1 MRDDFTEEV
10 KRTLAAR
17 VGNRCSNPTCR
28 ALTSGPQDDPAKAL
42 NVGVAA
48 HITAAAQGGP
58 RYDTLLSSE
67 ERCHAD
73 NGIWLCQ
80 TCAKLVDNDTSQF
93 PSNVLRAWK
102 TIAENDARS
111 TIGKTRPIQ
120 QSEGGK
126 GSFSLPV
133 TQEALDV
140 RIESGWGQ
148 QFSIVLSNNSDQA
161 FAVIGVSVEYEGTTL
176 GTINR
181 PQKDTAWAVAAKG
194 RTVISWPPNT
204 NVVNDLIKTKREHRQ
219 QYSARVDFIF
229 QCEVDRQ
236 STQFRKRILVQVDP
250 MNRYV
255 LQN

>member
-17 VGNRCSNPTCR
+17 VGNRCSSPTCR
-28 ALTSGPQDDPAKAL
+28 ALTSGPQDNAAKAL

-48 HITAAAQGGP
+48 HITAAAQRGP

-67 ERCHAD
+67 ERYHAD

-93 PSNVLRAWK
+93 PANVLRAWK
-102 TIAENDARS
+102 TIAEHDARS
-111 TIGKTRPIQ
+111 TIGKARPIQ
-120 QSEGGK
+120 RSRK
-126 GSFSLPV
+126 GTLSLPA

-148 QFSIVLSNNSDQA
+148 RLSIVLSNNSDQA
-161 FAVIGVSVEYEGTTL
+161 FAVIGVSVEYEGATL

-181 PQKDTAWAVAAKG
+181 PEKGMAWTVEAPKDEPSFHGSQTL
-194 RTVISWPPNT
+194 T
-204 NVVNDLIKTKREHRQ
+204 L
-219 QYSARVDFIF
+219 
-229 QCEVDRQ
+229 
-236 STQFRKRILVQVDP
+236 
-250 MNRYV
+250 
-255 LQN
+255 